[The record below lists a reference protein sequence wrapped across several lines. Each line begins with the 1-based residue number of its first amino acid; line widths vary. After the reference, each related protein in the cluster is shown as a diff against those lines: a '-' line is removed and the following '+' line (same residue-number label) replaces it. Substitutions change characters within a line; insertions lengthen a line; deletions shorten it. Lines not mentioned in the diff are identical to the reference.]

1 MKGTS
6 MDAARF
12 QNTGFIV
19 AGGTH
24 GVGRA
29 IVLAAAQQGASVVFC
44 GHSESEAAGTKVI
57 ATARAWGAL
66 GRLVFVPADVS
77 CEPDVERL
85 FDVALEQLPGLHV
98 LVHSMENT
106 AAPKNKRMLQTSLVD
121 WNTELA
127 TKLRAP
133 FLLSRR
139 AIEEFLAA
147 GAGGRIVYTADAAA
161 KGSADSVI
169 GAATQTA
176 LHSFIRSVA
185 KEYGRYGMTCNA
197 VLIQRD
203 STTDLPA
210 IGSSTWPPAQ
220 APRSPLHDPDHL
232 ETVSEAAL
240 FLASSEASF
249 VTGEMLHVAAPYIF

>member
-12 QNTGFIV
+12 QNTGFV
-19 AGGTH
+19 VTGGTH

-29 IVLAAAQQGASVVFC
+29 IVLAAAQRGASVVFS
-44 GHSESEAAGTKVI
+44 GHPQSEAAGAKVI
-57 ATARAWGAL
+57 AAARSWGAV

-77 CEPDVERL
+77 CEPDVDHL

-98 LVHSMENT
+98 LVHSVENT
-106 AAPKNKRMLQTSLVD
+106 AAPKNKRMLQTSLAD

-139 AIEEFLAA
+139 AIEEFLAT
-147 GAGGRIVYTADAAA
+147 GAGGRIVYMADAVD
-161 KGSADSVI
+161 KGSTDPVS

-176 LHSFIRSVA
+176 LYSFIRSVA
-185 KEYGRYGMTCNA
+185 KEYGRYGITCNA
-197 VLIQRD
+197 VLVPGD

-210 IGSSTWPPAQ
+210 LGSSTWPPAQ
-220 APRSPLHDPDHL
+220 APRSLLRHPDHL
-232 ETVSEAAL
+232 EMISEAAL

-249 VTGEMLHVAAPYIF
+249 VTGEMLHVAAPCIF

>member
-1 MKGTS
+1 MKGMS
-6 MDAARF
+6 MAAARF
-12 QNTGFIV
+12 KNTGFIV

-24 GVGRA
+24 GVGHA

-44 GHSESEAAGTKVI
+44 GHPQSEAAGTKII
-57 ATARAWGAL
+57 AAARSWGAV

-85 FDVALEQLPGLHV
+85 FDVALEQLTGLHV
-98 LVHSMENT
+98 LVHSVENT
-106 AAPKNKRMLQTSLVD
+106 AAPKNKRILETSLAD

-127 TKLRAP
+127 TNLRAP
-133 FLLSRR
+133 FLLTRR

-147 GAGGRIVYTADAAA
+147 GVGGRIVYMADAAA
-161 KGSADSVI
+161 KGSTDPVS

-185 KEYGRYGMTCNA
+185 KEYGRYGITCNA
-197 VLIQRD
+197 VLVQGD

-210 IGSSTWPPAQ
+210 LGSSTWPPAP
-220 APRSPLHDPDHL
+220 APRSPIRHPDQL
-232 ETVSEAAL
+232 EMVSEAAL

-249 VTGEMLHVAAPYIF
+249 MTGEMLHVAAPCIF